1 MRFTRRQIV
10 EGGLAT
16 GLLGLASPAGAA
28 LLQDPAQRRRPGM
41 AGAQPTSAASPFRQP
56 HPGQPLARPPAPVIA
71 QRPTIPAQP
80 RAQVDGI
87 VNPLV
92 VAAARASYDRHRSR
106 LRHTETVGIVDF
118 SKMSNQP
125 RFYLLDTASG
135 RVSQHHVAHGR
146 GSDPEHTGLLQR
158 FSNRVGSEATSEGAY
173 LTDEFYNGRYGRSM
187 RVQGL
192 DWTNSNAYQ
201 RAIVVHSAWYAEPSM
216 LSTHGLL
223 GRSEGCFAMS
233 YASLQETLG
242 RLGPGRF
249 LYATRT

>member
-10 EGGLAT
+10 EGGLAA
-16 GLLGLASPAGAA
+16 GLVSLATPAGAT
-28 LLQDPAQRRRPGM
+28 LLQDRRRPG
-41 AGAQPTSAASPFRQP
+41 TAASPIRQP
-56 HPGQPLARPPAPVIA
+56 HPGQPLPARPQSPVLA
-71 QRPTIPAQP
+71 QRPIVPAQP
-80 RAQVDGI
+80 RVQVDPS
-87 VNPLV
+87 VNPMLV
-92 VAAARASYDRHRSR
+92 ASARAAYDRHRSR
-106 LRHTETVGIVDF
+106 LRHTDTVGIVDF
-118 SKMSNQP
+118 GRMSNQP

-158 FSNRVGSEATSEGAY
+158 FSNRPGSEATSEGSY
-173 LTDEFYNGRYGRSM
+173 LTDDFYQGRYGRSM

-192 DWTNSNAYQ
+192 DWTNNNAYD
-201 RAIVVHSAWYAEPSM
+201 RAIVVHSAWYAEPNM
-216 LSTHGLL
+216 LATRGLL

-249 LYATRT
+249 LYASRA

>member
-1 MRFTRRQIV
+1 MRFTRRQII
-10 EGGLAT
+10 EGGVAA
-16 GLLGLASPAGAA
+16 GLMGLASPAGAT
-28 LLQDPAQRRRPGM
+28 LLQDRRRPDM
-41 AGAQPTSAASPFRQP
+41 PGARAAPASSPIRQP
-56 HPGQPLARPPAPVIA
+56 HPGQALPARQQPVIA
-71 QRPTIPAQP
+71 HRPTVAAQP
-80 RAQVDGI
+80 RVQVDAN
-87 VNPLV
+87 VNPLL
-92 VAAARASYDRHRSR
+92 VAAARASYDRHRSQ
-106 LRHTETVGIVDF
+106 LRHTDIVGIVDF
-118 SKMSNQP
+118 GRMSNEP

-146 GSDPEHTGLLQR
+146 GSDPAHTGLLQR
-158 FSNRVGSEATSEGAY
+158 FSNRVGSEATSDGAY
-173 LTDEFYNGRYGRSM
+173 LTDEYYHGRYGRSM

-216 LSTHGLL
+216 LATRGLL

-249 LYATRT
+249 LYASRA

>member
-10 EGGLAT
+10 ETGLAT
-16 GLLGLASPAGAA
+16 GLLGLASPAGAT
-28 LLQDPAQRRRPGM
+28 LLQDRRRPDM
-41 AGAQPTSAASPFRQP
+41 AGVRATPMSQP
-56 HPGQPLARPPAPVIA
+56 HPGQPLPARPQPTVIA
-71 QRPTIPAQP
+71 RAPTVPAQP
-80 RAQVDGI
+80 RVQVDPS
-87 VNPLV
+87 VNPLL

-106 LRHTETVGIVDF
+106 LRHTDTVGIVDF
-118 SKMSNQP
+118 GRMSSQP

-158 FSNRVGSEATSEGAY
+158 FSNRVGSEATSDGAY
-173 LTDEFYNGRYGRSM
+173 LTDEYYNGRYGRSM

-192 DWTNSNAYQ
+192 DWTNNNAYQ

-216 LSTHGLL
+216 LATRGLL

-249 LYATRT
+249 LYASRA

>member
-16 GLLGLASPAGAA
+16 GLLGLASPAGAT
-28 LLQDPAQRRRPGM
+28 LLQDRRRPDM
-41 AGAQPTSAASPFRQP
+41 PGARAASAASPFRQP
-56 HPGQPLARPPAPVIA
+56 HPGQPLARPQPAVIA
-71 QRPTIPAQP
+71 QRPIVPAQP
-80 RAQVDGI
+80 RVQVDPS
-87 VNPLV
+87 VNPLL
-92 VAAARASYDRHRSR
+92 VAAARASYDRHRSQ
-106 LRHTETVGIVDF
+106 LRHTDTVGIVDF
-118 SKMSNQP
+118 GRMSNQP

-173 LTDEFYNGRYGRSM
+173 LTDEYYHGRYGRSM

-216 LSTHGLL
+216 LATRGLL

-233 YASLQETLG
+233 YASLQEVLA

-249 LYATRT
+249 LYANRA

>member
-10 EGGLAT
+10 EGGLVA
-16 GLLGLASPAGAA
+16 GLIGLASPARAA
-28 LLQDPAQRRRPGM
+28 LLDDRRRPDGT
-41 AGAQPTSAASPFRQP
+41 AGSASPFRQP
-56 HPGQPLARPPAPVIA
+56 HPGQPLAARPQPVVA
-71 QRPTIPAQP
+71 QRPTVPAQARVQIDP
-80 RAQVDGI
+80 S
-87 VNPLV
+87 VNPLL
-92 VAAARASYDRHRSR
+92 VAAARASYDRHRSQ
-106 LRHTETVGIVDF
+106 LRHTDTVGIVDF
-118 SKMSNQP
+118 GRMSNQP

-158 FSNRVGSEATSEGAY
+158 FSNRPGSEATSEGAY
-173 LTDEFYNGRYGRSM
+173 LTDQYYNGRYGRSM

-192 DWTNSNAYQ
+192 DWTNNNAYD
-201 RAIVVHSAWYAEPSM
+201 RAIVVHSAWYAEPTM
-216 LSTHGLL
+216 LASRGLL

-249 LYATRT
+249 LYASRA

>member
-10 EGGLAT
+10 ETGLAT
-16 GLLGLASPAGAA
+16 GLLGLASPAGAS
-28 LLQDPAQRRRPGM
+28 LLQDRRRPGM
-41 AGAQPTSAASPFRQP
+41 AGVGTTATPMRQP
-56 HPGQPLARPPAPVIA
+56 HPGQPLPARPQLPVNA
-71 QRPTIPAQP
+71 RATVPAQP
-80 RAQVDGI
+80 RVQVDPS
-87 VNPLV
+87 VNPLL

-106 LRHTETVGIVDF
+106 LRHTDTVGIVDF
-118 SKMSNQP
+118 GRMSSQP

-158 FSNRVGSEATSEGAY
+158 FSNRVGSEATSDGAY
-173 LTDEFYNGRYGRSM
+173 LTDEYYNGRYGRSM

-192 DWTNSNAYQ
+192 DWTNNNAYQ

-216 LSTHGLL
+216 LATRGLL

-249 LYATRT
+249 LYASRA